1 MNKQELIAKIVK
13 DTGLTK
19 VSATGAVE
27 SLLDGIKKSLKK
39 GNAVTFVGFG
49 SFQTSMRK
57 ARTAR
62 NPQTGATV
70 KVPEAARRPLQ
81 GRQGPQG
88 LGQLSLLNGAWP
100 RRHTGLPAFGLGF
113 RRAGRPVRTAHGGSL
128 SVRRRTRASSPSG
141 VPAAIRDAGRV
152 APARG
157 GAQEACRAAP
167 GFPTRPW
174 LPGGPNL
181 PVRVDSTKSRAGIL
195 AVRAVGQGR
204 AIGA

>member
-57 ARTAR
+57 ARLAR

-70 KVPEAARRPLQ
+70 KVPKRRVV
-81 GRQGPQG
+81 R
-88 LGQLSLLNGAWP
+88 
-100 RRHTGLPAFGLGF
+100 FK
-113 RRAGRPVRTAHGGSL
+113 AGKALKDSVNYGGVRW
-128 SVRRRTRASSPSG
+128 
-141 VPAAIRDAGRV
+141 
-152 APARG
+152 PARG
-157 GAQEACRAAP
+157 SIPGPALGSTAANSERPDPGARGCHAVCAR
-167 GFPTRPW
+167 TRP
-174 LPGGPNL
+174 L
-181 PVRVDSTKSRAGIL
+181 RRAQT
-195 AVRAVGQGR
+195 A
-204 AIGA
+204 GAR